1 MSELS
6 RFVAAPADSHAKT
19 LRHLLRYLKGTVT
32 LGLVY
37 SARAGGAFFG
47 ALNQLVAYVD
57 SDWAGDPE
65 TRRSTTGFVIL
76 LNGTAISWKS
86 KRQSVIALSSA
97 EAELVAAS
105 SLVQEVTYCFLGG
118 PWFSTDRLD
127 PGV

>member
-1 MSELS
+1 MRYIGWPSALCFTLPVGRGPILPLLCQSS
-6 RFVAAPADSHAKT
+6 RFVAAPADSHAKA

-86 KRQSVIALSSA
+86 
-97 EAELVAAS
+97 
-105 SLVQEVTYCFLGG
+105 
-118 PWFSTDRLD
+118 
-127 PGV
+127 